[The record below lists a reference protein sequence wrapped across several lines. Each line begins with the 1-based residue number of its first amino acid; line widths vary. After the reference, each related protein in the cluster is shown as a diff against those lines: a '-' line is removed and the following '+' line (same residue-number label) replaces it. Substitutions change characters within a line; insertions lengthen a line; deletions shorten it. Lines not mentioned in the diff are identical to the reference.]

1 MSITPSFHP
10 LSLSFSFT
18 ILFRFCQ
25 KPPNVLA
32 GSTEENI
39 EMMLSFYSK
48 EDGRLLMPL
57 FAVTHLKLKKK
68 SSPKASY
75 PSAEDKRGVMV
86 ASHGSFVFPYFYRQ
100 LKFSGRLYFSRK
112 AFYYYLS
119 QTWKLSMFSLKGKK
133 KRRRQR
139 DGLFLYLGA
148 PEKKR
153 ETWTVVSSLEYLT
166 PVHHQPLSFFFLKL
180 YFVSLGLCFF
190 FF

>member
-1 MSITPSFHP
+1 M
-10 LSLSFSFT
+10 
-18 ILFRFCQ
+18 
-25 KPPNVLA
+25 
-32 GSTEENI
+32 
-39 EMMLSFYSK
+39 
-48 EDGRLLMPL
+48 
-57 FAVTHLKLKKK
+57 
-68 SSPKASY
+68 
-75 PSAEDKRGVMV
+75 

-166 PVHHQPLSFFFLKL
+166 PVHHQPLSFFFLKTL
-180 YFVSLGLCFF
+180 FCVSWALLFLLLAGSFLSRKK
-190 FF
+190 

>member
-1 MSITPSFHP
+1 M
-10 LSLSFSFT
+10 
-18 ILFRFCQ
+18 
-25 KPPNVLA
+25 
-32 GSTEENI
+32 
-39 EMMLSFYSK
+39 
-48 EDGRLLMPL
+48 
-57 FAVTHLKLKKK
+57 
-68 SSPKASY
+68 
-75 PSAEDKRGVMV
+75 